1 MAHEIARPATAF
13 SMTRQRRPRERDKDH
28 LGYIHELHC
37 LVCGARPVEAA
48 HLRSPAPRYGKK
60 ATGMQEK
67 PHDKWTVPLCAGH
80 HRTDPDSLHNVGE
93 EAFFARHRIDP
104 FLVAT
109 ALHNS
114 TGDVEAGMQIIREA
128 KS

>member
-13 SMTRQRRPRERDKDH
+13 SMTRQRRPRERDKGH
-28 LGYIHELHC
+28 LAYLHD
-37 LVCGARPVEAA
+37 LVCAICGKRPVEAA

-67 PHDKWTVPLCAGH
+67 PSDKWSLPLCREH
-80 HRTDPDSLHNVGE
+80 HAEQHNGNE
-93 EAFFARHRIDP
+93 LEFWERYRIDP

-114 TGDVEAGMQIIREA
+114 TGDVEAGMQILREA
-128 KS
+128 RP